1 MERIVLEVD
10 GRTANAWRNSS
21 PVFKSR
27 MEQEIKVQISRRL
40 KELQRAEFKRIVNDV
55 RDEAAANGFTEEIL
69 EQILH
74 DEEQVYF

>member
-10 GRTANAWRNSS
+10 DRTANAWRNSS

-27 MEQEIKVQISRRL
+27 MEQEIRFQISRRL
-40 KELQRAEFKRIVNDV
+40 KEMRRAEFKQVLNEV
-55 RDEAAANGFTEEIL
+55 RNEAEANGLTEEIL

-74 DEEQVYF
+74 EEE

>member
-1 MERIVLEVD
+1 MERIILEVD

-27 MEQEIKVQISRRL
+27 MEKEIQFQIGRRL
-40 KELQRAEFKRIVNDV
+40 KEMRQAEFKQALNEM
-55 RDEAAANGFTEEIL
+55 RDEAAANDFTEEIL

-74 DEEQVYF
+74 EEE